1 MLAVEKPKQPKVIKY
16 VWWDGFN
23 KEEVEKVFPTVGFS
37 NFSASDEGPYQVRIL
52 LSGNRVW
59 DIKGGVYLCCEV
71 GSSDVNIFTLSKQ
84 KFEEA
89 YLSIPKEYYDDN
101 SL

>member
-71 GSSDVNIFTLSKQ
+71 GSSDVDIFTLGK
-84 KFEEA
+84 KAFEKA
-89 YLSIPKEYYDDN
+89 YDCLPNDYIE
-101 SL
+101 